1 MTAGRAD
8 HLASRDSRMDGHQ
21 VEEAAPR
28 FVGLAQIGAD
38 LGESPETVRKWVQ
51 NGTLGPV
58 MKLPNGK
65 WKMLRADYNAWLAS
79 LVIDRRI
86 A

>member
-1 MTAGRAD
+1 MPGRGPAGPSRARTVAEAD
-8 HLASRDSRMDGHQ
+8 PDAAS
-21 VEEAAPR
+21 R

-51 NGTLGPV
+51 NGTLAPV

-65 WKMLRADYNAWLAS
+65 WKMRREDYEAWLAT

>member
-8 HLASRDSRMDGHQ
+8 RLGSRESTTRGYDA
-21 VEEAAPR
+21 EESAPR
-28 FVGLAQIGAD
+28 FVGLAQIGTD

-51 NGTLGPV
+51 NGTLSPV

-65 WKMLRADYNAWLAS
+65 WKMRREDYEAWLAT
-79 LVIDRRI
+79 LIIDRRI

>member
-8 HLASRDSRMDGHQ
+8 RLGSGESRAGGND

-28 FVGLAQIGAD
+28 FVGLAQIGTD

-65 WKMLRADYNAWLAS
+65 WKMRREDYEAWLAT